1 MKFSSSHQ
9 TSAQSKKSHPVAG
22 DQKLEMDAV
31 IIGAGFSGLY
41 QLYAL
46 RDKQNLKTVVL
57 EAGDGI
63 GGTWYWNRYPGARCD
78 SESHTYCYYFSR
90 ELLEE
95 WRWSERYPNQ
105 EEILRYLNF
114 CADKLDLRRNIHLN
128 QRVEQAIWDE
138 TAACWKIICDTGLEV
153 KARYLIT
160 AVGCLSSAN
169 RPKIDGMTRFRGDIY
184 HTGEWPH
191 EGVDFTGKS
200 VVVVG
205 TGTTGIQAIPE
216 IAKQARELT
225 VLQRTPNFSV
235 PAHNGSLEEDFHTHF
250 CQNIDD
256 WHQKMLTSR
265 HGHPWIA
272 PPRKLC
278 ETAEDARNPILE
290 DAWKIGGLRFRE
302 SFEDILLDQRSNDLM
317 ADFIHE
323 KIRAIVDD
331 PETAEKLLP
340 KDHPFATK
348 RPPIDTNYFE
358 TYNRDNVRLQ
368 DIRSNPIDCMYEDG
382 IKLADGTLIP
392 ADMIVF
398 ATGFDA
404 MSGSL
409 LKMNIVGREGRTLS
423 EAWQEGPKAYLGLGI
438 HGFPNMFTITGP
450 GSPSVLTNMPRSIEQ
465 HVDWI
470 TAILH
475 HAETNGITQIEAE
488 DAAMSRWTNHVT
500 AAANETLL
508 PKANHSWYL
517 GANIPGKPRVFMPYA
532 GGLDKY
538 RAYCDEV
545 AANGYPGFHM
555 TAG

>member
-1 MKFSSSHQ
+1 
-9 TSAQSKKSHPVAG
+9 
-22 DQKLEMDAV
+22 
-31 IIGAGFSGLY
+31 
-41 QLYAL
+41 
-46 RDKQNLKTVVL
+46 
-57 EAGDGI
+57 
-63 GGTWYWNRYPGARCD
+63 
-78 SESHTYCYYFSR
+78 
-90 ELLEE
+90 
-95 WRWSERYPNQ
+95 
-105 EEILRYLNF
+105 
-114 CADKLDLRRNIHLN
+114 
-128 QRVEQAIWDE
+128 
-138 TAACWKIICDTGLEV
+138 
-153 KARYLIT
+153 
-160 AVGCLSSAN
+160 
-169 RPKIDGMTRFRGDIY
+169 
-184 HTGEWPH
+184 
-191 EGVDFTGKS
+191 
-200 VVVVG
+200 
-205 TGTTGIQAIPE
+205 
-216 IAKQARELT
+216 
-225 VLQRTPNFSV
+225 
-235 PAHNGSLEEDFHTHF
+235 
-250 CQNIDD
+250 
-256 WHQKMLTSR
+256 
-265 HGHPWIA
+265 
-272 PPRKLC
+272 
-278 ETAEDARNPILE
+278 
-290 DAWKIGGLRFRE
+290 
-302 SFEDILLDQRSNDLM
+302 M

-368 DIRSNPIDCMYEDG
+368 DIRSNPIDCMCEDG

-409 LKMNIVGREGRTLS
+409 LKMNIVGRDGRTLS

-475 HAETNGITQIEAE
+475 HAETHGITQIEAE
-488 DAAMSRWTNHVT
+488 DEAMIRWTDHVT
-500 AAANETLL
+500 AAADETLL